1 MFVIISQENKT
12 NQMGHSNS
20 EILFNKKNLK
30 SPLEQ
35 SSNTA
40 KKILYILDE
49 VKVVQKAEDSAE
61 LVNLYT
67 KRINK
72 PSHSLSKK
80 INTNDFRPFEFLI
93 IRN

>member
-1 MFVIISQENKT
+1 
-12 NQMGHSNS
+12 MGHSNS

-30 SPLEQ
+30 TPVEQ
-35 SSNTA
+35 SPTTA

-49 VKVVQKAEDSAE
+49 VRIVQKAEDSTE

-72 PSHSLSKK
+72 PSNSLTKK
-80 INTNDFRPFEFLI
+80 MLASDFRPFEFLVN
-93 IRN
+93 RN